1 MRTVLR
7 IWQAASALLALV
19 LLCAFPGQA
28 LAQSITNIAEASWDF
43 GSGTATTR
51 SNEVTFDVSEPVVH
65 IDTYRIDSQSSTQ
78 AVLRASQCGGGS
90 LPLPG
95 GANGSS
101 TVGITPETTYYVGE
115 HLIFSVT
122 SPRAN
127 TDPGAIDHITVVL
140 TTQSGDREELIV
152 YETANNS
159 GVFMGSIPT
168 AEIPPAP
175 VQGDCELGVRNGEEV
190 SIEGWRDGLSS
201 PIATAKVN
209 ILADPFGLVF
219 DSEDGTV
226 VSGARVTLVDAATGL
241 PATVFAD
248 DGVTPWPSTVISG
261 QTVVDGAGNTYVMQP
276 GEYRFP
282 LAPLGDY
289 RIVVEPP
296 APYSAPSTATPAELS
311 GLTRPNGD
319 PFTIA
324 DASYGGVLTLAS
336 VVPIRV
342 DIPLDRPG
350 IAVGLTKTASRA
362 VAQPGDPI
370 FYTVTLRNND
380 PSRSK
385 RDVTLVDTP
394 SEWLRLRPESV
405 RVDGVANSNVVT
417 ISPDGRQ
424 LSIFFDEV
432 APGGTHIVTYAMT
445 VRPDAPAGRAVN
457 RAQATDWRG
466 DSVIASAS
474 VDIQDE
480 TIGSRMTLI
489 GRITEGS
496 CSAPTGRRGIP
507 GVRVMLEDGSFAV
520 TDADGRYHF
529 EGLRPGTHVVQALG
543 MTLPEGGYFID
554 CNDNTNSAGSA
565 VTQFV
570 RGQGGSLVVRDFF
583 AVLPAEAIAA
593 LDAAREA
600 KKTAPAADAEAAE
613 GAKGAAR
620 GDAPADSSAAP
631 SDSSD
636 AEAAGADTDWLALGD
651 GPIEFLF
658 PAMDHNPRAPAVRAV
673 IRHKPGQK
681 VELTANGKPVDAM
694 TYDGVRKDPKGRFVV
709 STWRGIALDGDVTRL
724 RAVVRNADS
733 SVAEEL
739 TRDVHWAAAAARA
752 EFLPGRSKLIADGAT
767 KPMIAVRLID
777 RKGRPVRSGVSGQ
790 VTVNA
795 PYESAQALEAMQLRQ
810 LSGLGGAS
818 PTWTVDGDDGVAL
831 IELAPTLVSG
841 PLHLEFSFADDQVT
855 RTQEIESWIE
865 PGDQEWTLVGLAE
878 AAVGAIEI
886 ADQMERTGR
895 FDSDLGNN
903 ARVAFYT
910 RGKILGKFLITAAYD
925 SAKQEDETRLQGY
938 IDPNAYYT
946 VFADGSHRQFD
957 AASREKLYVRIESRS
972 FYALYGDFETGFDQT
987 QLARYQRAATG
998 VKAEA
1003 RLGAIHT
1010 LAFASEIATRYRRDE
1025 MQGKGISGPYRLSS
1039 RGIIPNSERVAIETR
1054 DRFRSELVVERRE
1067 LSRFIDY
1074 DIDLLSGTI
1083 TFKQP
1088 VLSRDFDLN
1097 PQFIVIDYEI
1107 DSATGQGEWNAGVRS
1122 DITVLNG
1129 ALRIGATAIT
1139 DKGDGFRTDLAA
1151 LDIRARIGTDTELR
1165 AEVGGSRSEGSN
1177 DYAWMVEAEHHTG
1190 NFDMLAYARSL
1201 DSNYGVGQ
1209 QSGAERGRRKIGF
1222 DARYSVSQKLSFTG
1236 SAWRDDSLT
1245 DNARRNAAQVR
1256 ASWRSARTDAHIGLA
1271 HFADKLDD
1279 GTRATSTLLEG
1290 GVAQRLFDNK
1300 LELSASTSIALN
1312 ASESIDLPARHRFGA
1327 RYAVTNDIRLV
1338 GSYEI
1343 AKGEAI
1349 DARTLRGGIEV
1360 APWSGAIISGSLGQQ
1375 DIDEYG
1381 KRSFAAFG
1389 LAQSLPVSEEL
1400 TLDFTLDG
1408 NRSLGGDSFDGVI
1421 NPAQPVASGGHLGA
1435 DGTQFEDFTAVTL
1448 GGTWRKER
1456 WTATLRGEYRDGEEA
1471 DRTGLTFGAIRQLGE
1486 GSAVGTGFIWTRAT
1500 GSNGASTEVMDGA
1513 ISLAHRPDESAF
1525 TALAKI
1531 EFRSDKVTGAVLG
1544 ETGPAGR
1551 TALTVN
1557 GDAQSRRVIASVSTN
1572 LSPRGEEDGKI
1583 VRRHEFGLFVGGRY
1597 NFDSYGDFDLSG
1609 VTVIGGADARIGI
1622 GDSFEIGGRA
1632 TVRSN
1637 LKDGATSFAIGPQ
1650 IGFVPA
1656 DGMLLTLGYNIEG
1669 FRDRDFSDA
1678 RSTDKGFYASI
1689 RMKFDSDTLGF
1700 LGIGR

>member
-1 MRTVLR
+1 MRTVYR
-7 IWQAASALLALV
+7 IWQATSALLALV

-43 GSGTATTR
+43 GPGSTYVR
-51 SNEVTFDVSEPVVH
+51 SNEVTFDISEPVVH
-65 IDTYRIDSQSSTQ
+65 IDTYRLDSQSSTQ
-78 AVLRASQCGGGS
+78 TVLRASQCGGGS

-95 GANGSS
+95 GTSGGS
-101 TVGITPETTYYVGE
+101 TVGITPETTYHAGE

-140 TTQSGDREELIV
+140 TNQSGDREELIV

-175 VQGDCELGVRNGEEV
+175 VQGDCELSVRNGETV
-190 SIEGWRDGLSS
+190 SIEGWRDGLST
-201 PIATAKVN
+201 PIATATVN

-219 DSEDGTV
+219 DSEDGTP

-248 DGVTPWPSTVISG
+248 DGVTSWPSTVISG
-261 QTVVDGAGNTYVMQP
+261 QTITDGAGNTYTMQP

-296 APYSAPSTATPAELS
+296 APYSAPSTATPAELA

-319 PFTIA
+319 PFTIS
-324 DASYGGVLTLAS
+324 DASYGGTLTLAS

-342 DIPLDRPG
+342 DLPVDRPG

-362 VAQPGDPI
+362 VAQPGDPV

-380 PSRSK
+380 PSRAK

-394 SEWLRLRPESV
+394 SAWLRLRPESV

-424 LSIFFDEV
+424 LSIFFDQV
-432 APGGTHIVTYAMT
+432 APGATHVVTYAMT
-445 VRPDAPAGRAVN
+445 VRPDAPAGHAVN
-457 RAQATDWRG
+457 RAEATDWRG
-466 DSVIASAS
+466 ESVVASAS
-474 VDIQDE
+474 IDIQDE

-489 GRITEGS
+489 GRITEGA
-496 CSAPTGRRGIP
+496 CSQPKDRRGIP
-507 GVRVMLEDGSFAV
+507 GVRVMLEDGSFAI

-543 MTLPEGGYFID
+543 MTLPNGGYFVD

-570 RGQGGSLVVRDFF
+570 RGQGGSLIVRDFF
-583 AVLPAEAIAA
+583 AILPADAIAA
-593 LDAAREA
+593 LDAA
-600 KKTAPAADAEAAE
+600 KAADEAGRGKGVTVQEGKSAQPE
-613 GAKGAAR
+613 GAQAAAS
-620 GDAPADSSAAP
+620 GADSTN
-631 SDSSD
+631 
-636 AEAAGADTDWLALGD
+636 AEAAGADTDWLALGN
-651 GPIEFLF
+651 GPTEFLF
-658 PAMDHNPRAPAVRAV
+658 PAIDHNPRAPAVRAV
-673 IRHKPGQK
+673 IRHKPNQK
-681 VELTANGKPVDAM
+681 IELKANGKLVDPM

-709 STWRGIALDGDVTRL
+709 SIWRGIALDGDVTRL
-724 RAVVRNADS
+724 QAIVRNEDGS
-733 SVAEEL
+733 IAEEL
-739 TRDVHWAAAAARA
+739 SRDVHWAAAAARA
-752 EFLPGRSKLIADGAT
+752 EFLPDRSQLIADGAN
-767 KPMIAVRLID
+767 KPVIAVRLTD

-818 PTWTVDGDDGVAL
+818 PTWTVEGDEGIAL

-841 PLHLEFSFADDQVT
+841 PLHLEFTFADDQVT
-855 RTQEIESWIE
+855 RSQEIESWIE

-878 AAVGAIEI
+878 AAVGSIEI

-895 FDSDLGNN
+895 FDSDLGDN

-910 RGKILGKFLITAAYD
+910 RGRILGKFLITAAYD
-925 SAKQEDETRLQGY
+925 SAKQEDETRLHGY

-957 AASREKLYVRIESRS
+957 AASREKLYVRIESKS

-1003 RLGAIHT
+1003 RLGAVHT

-1025 MQGKGISGPYRLSS
+1025 MQGEGITGPYRLSS
-1039 RGIIPNSERVAIETR
+1039 RAIVPNSERVAIEVR
-1054 DRFRSELVVERRE
+1054 DRFRSEVVVDRRE

-1097 PQFIVIDYEI
+1097 PQFIVIDYEV
-1107 DSATGQGEWNAGVRS
+1107 DSATGQGEWNAGLRS
-1122 DITVLNG
+1122 DVTMLNG
-1129 ALRIGATAIT
+1129 ALRIGATVIT
-1139 DKGDGFRTDLAA
+1139 DKGDGFRTELAA
-1151 LDIRARIGTDTELR
+1151 LDVRARIGTDTELR
-1165 AEVGGSRSEGSN
+1165 AEVGGSRSEGSS

-1190 NFDMLAYARSL
+1190 NLDVLAYARSL

-1209 QSGAERGRRKIGF
+1209 QSGAERGRRKVGV

-1245 DNARRNAAQVR
+1245 DNARRNAAQLR
-1256 ASWRSARTDAHIGLA
+1256 ASWRSARTDAHLGLA

-1279 GTRATSTLLEG
+1279 GTRSSSTLLEG

-1300 LELSASTSIALN
+1300 LELNASTSIALK

-1327 RYAVTNDIRLV
+1327 RYAITNDIRLV

-1349 DARTLRGGIEV
+1349 DARTLNAGVEV

-1375 DIDEYG
+1375 NIDEFG

-1389 LAQSLPVSEEL
+1389 LAQSLPVSQEL

-1408 NRSLGGDSFDGVI
+1408 NRSLGGNSFDGVL
-1421 NPAQPVASGGHLGA
+1421 NDAHPVSSGGHLGA
-1435 DGTQFEDFTAVTL
+1435 DGGQFEDFTAVTL

-1456 WTATLRGEYRDGEEA
+1456 WTATMRGEYRDGEEA
-1471 DRTGLTFGAIRQLGE
+1471 DRKGLTFGAIRQLGD

-1500 GSNGASTEVMDGA
+1500 ASNGAATEVMDGA

-1525 TALAKI
+1525 AALAKV
-1531 EFRSDKVTGAVLG
+1531 EFRSDKVTGAVAG

-1572 LSPRGEEDGKI
+1572 FSPRGEEDGQM

-1609 VTVIGGADARIGI
+1609 VTVVGGADARIGI